1 MMDEWQAVDILYA
14 EDSDADAEL
23 TLRAFRKGGLKN
35 KVLRVRDGAEALEF
49 LYREGAFARRDRIL
63 PKLIL
68 LDMKMPRLG
77 GLEVLRR
84 AKSEDLTKNIPVVM
98 LTSSAQESD
107 MLESYGWGANSY
119 LVKPVQ
125 IADFTELVIQ
135 AELYWI
141 GMNRAPT

>member
-1 MMDEWQAVDILYA
+1 MDEWQAVDILYA
-14 EDSDADAEL
+14 EDLDADAEM
-23 TLRAFRKGGLKN
+23 TLRALRKSGLKH

-49 LYREGAFARRDRIL
+49 LFRGGVFTKRDRTF

-84 AKSEDLTKNIPVVM
+84 VKSEDSTKNIPVVM

-107 MLESYGWGANSY
+107 MLDSYGFGANSY

-125 IADFTELVIQ
+125 IADFTELVMQ
-135 AELYWI
+135 AGRYWL
-141 GMNRAPT
+141 GMNHAPT